1 MTKRF
6 GFDAALFSVKA
17 YLAAILAVYI
27 ALSIGLDRP
36 YWAFLTSYIVAQ
48 PLAGAVVSKAMFRV
62 VGTFVG
68 AAVAV
73 FIVPPLVNSPELL
86 TLAIATWL
94 AICVFVSLLDRT
106 PRSYASVLAG
116 YTAVLIVLPSV
127 DAPQLIFTTASLRV
141 QEITIGIL
149 CGSFVHAL
157 VFPQSVSA
165 FMLQRVSSILTDAE
179 RWSRDSL
186 SIEVDPLLD
195 RERRRLALDVT
206 ELHQLSIHLPYES
219 TRIAPRIRTVRA
231 LQDQLSLIMPLGAAV
246 ADRIAQ
252 LHETGVTHPEVA
264 QLLDD
269 TRDWFGRLA
278 SMDIAARS
286 AEAEVMQARC
296 AALEPQV
303 REATPWHDIILLS
316 LLSRLATLIG
326 AHRDCRDLADQLAS
340 PSTRPVSDR
349 AASLLEGRRGRE
361 LHLDFGGA
369 IRGALGAFIT
379 MVFGCALWIMSGWHE
394 GGTAIMLAGVF
405 TALFAS
411 APDPLAPLR
420 SFFVGTFIAVLLG
433 VLYGFV
439 LMPRLD
445 GYLQFAAVMA
455 PMLLMLGMLMQS
467 PRYGGVAVALL
478 LGLGSPVLVADQ
490 YIGGFASYIN
500 GSLAQLV
507 GILYAIVMIR
517 LLNSTGA
524 QSAIRRT
531 IRAGWVDIAERSNL
545 MGPPDVRAWIN
556 RMLDR
561 IAHLAPRLAMAGRS
575 PGQPLYDALRD
586 LRTGIAIGELRELR
600 LGMSPERSAPVTA
613 VLASV
618 GNYYRSLVPDR
629 PAPADPK
636 LLHEIDAALGA
647 VQHDRDPGAR
657 RAGVLSLYSLRRNI
671 FPDAPPVAE
680 PAEVAA

>member
-62 VGTFVG
+62 VGTFIG
-68 AAVAV
+68 AAAAV
-73 FIVPPLVNSPELL
+73 FMVPPLAHSPELL
-86 TLAIATWL
+86 TLAIGGWL

-127 DAPQLIFTTASLRV
+127 DTPQLIFTTASLRV

-165 FMLQRVSSILTDAE
+165 FMLQRVTAILTDAE

-186 SIEVDPLLD
+186 SVDADPAID

-206 ELHQLSIHLPYES
+206 ELQQLSIHLPYES

-252 LHETGVTHPEVA
+252 LHEAGIPHPDIA
-264 QLLDD
+264 RLLDD
-269 TRDWFGRLA
+269 TQDWFARLGH
-278 SMDIAARS
+278 MDIASRT
-286 AEAEVMQARC
+286 AEAEALRARC
-296 AALEPQV
+296 AALEPPV
-303 REATPWHDIILLS
+303 RAATPWHDIILLS
-316 LLSRLATLIG
+316 LLSRLSTLIA
-326 AHRDCRDLADQLAS
+326 AHRDCRDLAEQLET
-340 PSTRPVSDR
+340 PSTRPVSAR
-349 AASLLEGRRGRE
+349 AAELLEGRRGRE
-361 LHLDFGGA
+361 VHRDYGGA
-369 IRGALGAFIT
+369 VRGALGAFATI
-379 MVFGCALWIMSGWHE
+379 VFGCYLWIMSGWHD
-394 GGTAIMLAGVF
+394 GSTAIMLAGVF

-420 SFFVGTFIAVLLG
+420 TFFVGTFIAVLLG
-433 VLYGFV
+433 MLYGFV

-445 GYLQFAAVMA
+445 GYLQFSATMA

-467 PRYGGVAVALL
+467 PRYAGVAMPML
-478 LGLGSPVLVADQ
+478 LGLGSPVLVANE
-490 YIGGFASYIN
+490 YVGGFASYIN
-500 GSLAQLV
+500 GGIAQLV

-524 QSAIRRT
+524 QAAIRRT
-531 IRAGWVDIAERSNL
+531 IRAGWGDIAERSNL

-575 PGQPLYDALRD
+575 PGKPLYDALRD

-600 LGMSPERSAPVTA
+600 LGMSPERSAPLTA

-618 GNYYRSLVPDR
+618 GDYYRGLEPDR
-629 PAPADPK
+629 PAPADPR
-636 LLHEIDAALGA
+636 LLHEIDVALGA
-647 VQHDRDPGAR
+647 VQHDEDPAVGR
-657 RAGVLSLYSLRRNI
+657 SGVLSLYSLRRNI
-671 FPDAPPVAE
+671 FPEAPPMAAPE
-680 PAEVAA
+680 RVAA

>member
-17 YLAAILAVYI
+17 YLAAILAVYV

-62 VGTFVG
+62 IGTFVG
-68 AAVAV
+68 AGAAVV
-73 FIVPPLVNSPELL
+73 MVPPLVNSPELL
-86 TLAIATWL
+86 TLAIGTWL
-94 AICVFVSLLDRT
+94 AICVFISLLDRT

-127 DAPQLIFTTASLRV
+127 DTPQLIFTTASLRV

-165 FMLQRVSSILTDAE
+165 FMLQRVSTILTDAE

-186 SIEVDPLLD
+186 HIDVDPAVD

-231 LQDQLSLIMPLGAAV
+231 LQDQLSMIMPLGAAV

-252 LHETGVTHPEVA
+252 LHQAGGGPTEVVT
-264 QLLDD
+264 LLAD
-269 TRDWFGRLA
+269 TRDWFARLGT
-278 SMDIAARS
+278 MGIVQRTEE
-286 AEAEVMQARC
+286 AEALLTRC

-303 REATPWHDIILLS
+303 REGASWHDLILLS
-316 LLSRLATLIG
+316 LLSRLATLIV

-340 PSTRPVSDR
+340 PSIRPVSDR
-349 AASLLEGRRGRE
+349 AAVLVEGRRGRE

-369 IRGALGAFIT
+369 VRGALSAFIT
-379 MVFGCALWIMSGWHE
+379 IVLGCVLWIASGWHD

-405 TALFAS
+405 TALFAA

-420 SFFVGTFIAVLLG
+420 SFFVGTFIATLLG
-433 VLYGFV
+433 LLYGFV
-439 LMPRLD
+439 LLPRLD
-445 GYLQFAAVMA
+445 GYLEFAAAMA
-455 PMLLMLGMLMQS
+455 PMLLLLGMLMQS
-467 PRYGGVAVALL
+467 PRYGGIAVPLL

-490 YIGGFASYIN
+490 YVGGFASYMN
-500 GSLAQLV
+500 GSLAQLT

-517 LLNSTGA
+517 LLSSTGA
-524 QSAIRRT
+524 ESAIRRT
-531 IRAGWVDIAERSNL
+531 LRAGWVDIAERSNL
-545 MGPPDVRAWIN
+545 MAPPDVRAWIN

-561 IAHLAPRLAMAGRS
+561 IAQLAPRLAMAGRS
-575 PGQPLYDALRD
+575 PGKPLYDALRD

-600 LGMSPERSAPVTA
+600 LDMSPERSAPLTA
-613 VLASV
+613 VLRRV
-618 GNYYRSLVPDR
+618 GDYYRSLVPDR
-629 PAPADPK
+629 PAPAAPE
-636 LLHEIDAALGA
+636 LLHDIDLALDAVLRDGDRDAARSGA
-647 VQHDRDPGAR
+647 LALV
-657 RAGVLSLYSLRRNI
+657 SLRRNI
-671 FPDAPPVAE
+671 FPEAAPIE
-680 PAEVAA
+680 RLAA

>member
-73 FIVPPLVNSPELL
+73 IMVPPLVNAPELL
-86 TLAIATWL
+86 TLAIASWL

-127 DAPQLIFTTASLRV
+127 DTPQLIFTTASLRV

-165 FMLQRVSSILTDAE
+165 FMLQRVSTILNDAE

-186 SIEVDPLLD
+186 HIDVDPAVD

-206 ELHQLSIHLPYES
+206 ELHQLSTHLPYES

-252 LHETGVTHPEVA
+252 LHEIGGSHDEVIS
-264 QLLDD
+264 LLAD
-269 TRDWFGRLA
+269 TRDWFARLDT
-278 SMDIAARS
+278 MPIAERS
-286 AEAEVMQARC
+286 QEAESLCARC
-296 AALEPQV
+296 KALEPQV
-303 REATPWHDIILLS
+303 GEGASWHDLILLS

-340 PSTRPVSDR
+340 PSIRPVSDR
-349 AASLLEGRRGRE
+349 AAVLVEGRRGRE

-369 IRGALGAFIT
+369 IRGALSAFIT
-379 MVFGCALWIMSGWHE
+379 IVLGCVLWIFSGWHD

-405 TALFAS
+405 TALFAA

-420 SFFVGTFIAVLLG
+420 SFFVGTFIATLLG
-433 VLYGFV
+433 LLYGFV
-439 LMPRLD
+439 LLPRLD
-445 GYLQFAAVMA
+445 GYLEFAAAMA
-455 PMLLMLGMLMQS
+455 PMLLLLGMLMQS
-467 PRYGGVAVALL
+467 PRYGGIAVPLL

-490 YIGGFASYIN
+490 YIGGFASYMN
-500 GSLAQLV
+500 GSLAQLT

-517 LLNSTGA
+517 LLSSTGA
-524 QSAIRRT
+524 ESAIRRT
-531 IRAGWVDIAERSNL
+531 LRAGWVDIAERSNL
-545 MGPPDVRAWIN
+545 MAPPDVRAWIN

-561 IAHLAPRLAMAGRS
+561 IAQLAPRLAMAGRS
-575 PGQPLYDALRD
+575 PGKPLYDALRD

-600 LGMSPERSAPVTA
+600 LDMSPERSAPLTA
-613 VLASV
+613 VLRRV
-618 GNYYRSLVPDR
+618 GEYYRSLVPDR
-629 PAPADPK
+629 PAPADPE
-636 LLHEIDAALGA
+636 LLQDIDVALDAVLRDADREAARSGA
-647 VQHDRDPGAR
+647 LALV
-657 RAGVLSLYSLRRNI
+657 SLRRNI
-671 FPDAPPVAE
+671 FPEAAPIE
-680 PAEVAA
+680 RLAA